1 MENCPCK
8 TMILYLKNGHSI
20 RDLRYIWLPLFIDP
34 ANPRHVKVVWQDE
47 WLLDDES
54 LYPF

>member
-1 MENCPCK
+1 
-8 TMILYLKNGHSI
+8 MILYLKNGHSI